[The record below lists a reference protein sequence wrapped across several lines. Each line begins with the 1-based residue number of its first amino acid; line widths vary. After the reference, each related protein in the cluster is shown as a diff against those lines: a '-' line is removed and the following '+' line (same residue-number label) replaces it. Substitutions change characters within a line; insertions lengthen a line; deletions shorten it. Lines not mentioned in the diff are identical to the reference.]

1 MIEKETRKIYQAQ
14 HARRV
19 QNEVAFKRIWN
30 QYESDSFGIPAS
42 WFHGKKVLDAGCG
55 NVGTMIMRLIAL
67 GAERVTGLDLG
78 DEWIPH
84 FRSSLEKRGFGS
96 SNVECVSGSLL
107 QMPFSD
113 HSFDFVSVDGVLI
126 HLADMD
132 LVKQGFNEAART
144 VKPGGFLFTSWGPC
158 GGLVQGTIF
167 PAIRSHYQT
176 NSDFRNL
183 IDNLSVDVVHSI
195 IDKICDDG
203 LKHANQDL
211 GREYLKSLFG
221 EDYCL
226 YLMNYIQAPSWLSN
240 ECTPQF
246 VEVLYANHGFINIKR
261 LNSYVIRTDIRKYE
275 APLHFDRDHPAAK
288 VLYGEGYVKYVAQ
301 SPTLE

>member
-1 MIEKETRKIYQAQ
+1 
-14 HARRV
+14 
-19 QNEVAFKRIWN
+19 
-30 QYESDSFGIPAS
+30 
-42 WFHGKKVLDAGCG
+42 
-55 NVGTMIMRLIAL
+55 MRLIAL
-67 GAERVTGLDLG
+67 GAEKVTGLDLG

-84 FRSSLEKRGFGS
+84 FRQSLEKRGFGS
-96 SNVECVSGSLL
+96 ANVECIPGSLL
-107 QMPFSD
+107 QMPVPD
-113 HSFDFVSVDGVLI
+113 HSYDFVSVDGVLI

-132 LVKQGFNEAART
+132 SVKKGFDEAARL

-167 PAIRSHYQT
+167 PAIRSYYQT
-176 NSDFRNL
+176 NLDFRNL
-183 IDNLSVDVVHSI
+183 IDNLSVDIVHSI
-195 IDKICDDG
+195 IDKICDDA
-203 LKHANQDL
+203 LEHAKQDL

-246 VEVLYANHGFINIKR
+246 VEELYANRGFINIKR

-275 APLHFDRDHPAAK
+275 APLHFDRDHPVAK
-288 VLYGEGYVKYVAQ
+288 VLFGEGYVKYVAQ
-301 SPTLE
+301 SSTSA